1 MKVASVQLN
10 LKHCFSQKSFQ
21 SYIEK
26 QVFENLLIK
35 PDVICFP
42 ENINYCLLFAKQE
55 KISSLNIKNNFE
67 SLFDKVISK
76 LDLSF
81 IFRLINI
88 KNQEK
93 IILQTMSNLA
103 KKYNVPFI
111 LVSSGAVFSSN
122 NNNMIF
128 NENYLMGGPEYTLNL
143 YDKQGNKIEDVLPSL
158 IEKAIYALNSIS
170 SLNTIYGNMLTAMGN
185 K

>member
-76 LDLSF
+76 LISK
-81 IFRLINI
+81 I
-88 KNQEK
+88 KKKLFCKQCQ
-93 IILQTMSNLA
+93 ILQKNIM
-103 KKYNVPFI
+103 FI
-111 LVSSGAVFSSN
+111 
-122 NNNMIF
+122 
-128 NENYLMGGPEYTLNL
+128 
-143 YDKQGNKIEDVLPSL
+143 
-158 IEKAIYALNSIS
+158 
-170 SLNTIYGNMLTAMGN
+170 
-185 K
+185 